1 MSYKNAEN
9 VLPKELLEEIQQY
22 VHGECLYIPQRENAK
37 RSWGDLTAT
46 RRILEDRN
54 RSIVQEYQ
62 KGVPTTELADKY
74 FLSVKSI
81 QRIIKEWRE

>member
-22 VHGECLYIPQRENAK
+22 VHGECLYIPQRQNAK

-54 RSIVQEYQ
+54 RAIFHEYQ
-62 KGVPTTELADKY
+62 KGVPTSELADRY

-81 QRIIKEWRE
+81 QRIVKEWRE

>member
-9 VLPKELLEEIQQY
+9 VLPKELLEKIQQY

-54 RSIVQEYQ
+54 RAIVQEYQ
-62 KGVPTTELADKY
+62 KGVPTSELADRY